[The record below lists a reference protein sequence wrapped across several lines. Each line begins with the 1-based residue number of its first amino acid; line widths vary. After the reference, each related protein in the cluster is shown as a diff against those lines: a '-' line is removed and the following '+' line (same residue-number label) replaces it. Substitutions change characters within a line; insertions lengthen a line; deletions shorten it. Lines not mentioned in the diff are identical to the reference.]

1 MPDLFE
7 SKTFIDLTIAKPTGL
22 NDLGAPLLDSTV
34 VKKGKLHEFS
44 QPMTDGKVA
53 RMFQNL
59 RVTAIKTTEGGIEL
73 AKIFVSFEV
82 FGDSNAPLA
91 ANSGI
96 MIRLYAGQEN
106 LLSLTPGRMYLPFAN
121 FWYDNRFA
129 FDIPNDVF
137 DRADRLEFIARSDQ
151 VREI

>member
-1 MPDLFE
+1 MSELLE
-7 SKTFIDLTIAKPTGL
+7 CNTFIDLSITKPTGL
-22 NDLGAPLLDSTV
+22 NDLGVPLLDSTV

-44 QPMTDGKVA
+44 QPMTDGKA
-53 RMFQNL
+53 GRMFQNL
-59 RVTAIKTTEGGIEL
+59 RITGIKTIEGGVEV

-96 MIRLYAGQEN
+96 GIRLYAGSES
-106 LLSLTPGRMYLPFAN
+106 LLDLKPGSMFLPFAN

-129 FDIPNDVF
+129 FDVPCGIF
-137 DRADRLEFIARSDQ
+137 DRTSLLEFIAMPDQ
-151 VREI
+151 IRAI